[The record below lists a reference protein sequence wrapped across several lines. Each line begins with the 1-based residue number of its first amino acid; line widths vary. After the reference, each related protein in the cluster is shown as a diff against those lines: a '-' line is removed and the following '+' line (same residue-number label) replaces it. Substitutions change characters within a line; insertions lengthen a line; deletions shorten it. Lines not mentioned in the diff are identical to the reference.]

1 MSVKNQMIGVL
12 MKKVKKR
19 LVLVIASVTNDL
31 KLTNIQILKIVPM
44 ENV

>member
-1 MSVKNQMIGVL
+1 MIGVL

-31 KLTNIQILKIVPM
+31 KLTNI
-44 ENV
+44 